1 MNPKK
6 QNFLFLLCLEII
18 RSKVKSQKAL
28 LCINIDILL
37 KYFHVKMFA
46 RRFKEI
52 LLLMLL
58 FVFPCVCL
66 RKLYRREKKPENE
79 VMTY

>member
-1 MNPKK
+1 MENLIYEPQKK
-6 QNFLFLLCLEII
+6 TFSFFFVSRLC
-18 RSKVKSQKAL
+18 SKVKSQKAL

-66 RKLYRREKKPENE
+66 RKLFR
-79 VMTY
+79 